1 MESPVLRGPL
11 IQTNA
16 LQESLIQFSCVL
28 VNYANQSDAKYEIVF
43 LFNDDESSSVPHFVI
58 SGSDGQAFLHEKYL
72 VGQMNKYVCYTN
84 YSIIF
89 VCVYTCFHYRS

>member
-16 LQESLIQFSCVL
+16 LQESLIQFSCAL
-28 VNYANQSDAKYEIVF
+28 VNYAHQSDAMYEIVF
-43 LFNDDESSSVPHFVI
+43 LFNDEESSSVPHFWI

-72 VGQMNKYVCYTN
+72 VGQMNKYVG
-84 YSIIF
+84 YSYFTVLLVLIS
-89 VCVYTCFHYRS
+89 C